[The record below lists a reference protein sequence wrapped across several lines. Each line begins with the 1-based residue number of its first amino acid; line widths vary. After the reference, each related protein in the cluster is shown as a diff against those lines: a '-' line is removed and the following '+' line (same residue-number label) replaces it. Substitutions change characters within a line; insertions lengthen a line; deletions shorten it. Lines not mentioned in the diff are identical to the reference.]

1 MILTMEKDLETAGNA
16 ADMFVTV
23 REVAA
28 LSGTTIAAVNRCV
41 DRRVV
46 IEVKGG
52 RRERRLTPQA
62 AYFMALKP
70 ELDRVGMSLASSA
83 RLYRAIAAVPED
95 ELTIRE
101 IALSEAVRI
110 HTSGLADVVARTR
123 EYLAARNRYIASDPA
138 IKGGVPTIR
147 GTRID
152 VYSVAQRLDAG
163 EAIEHL
169 VEDYPEVPAQAFEAA
184 ALFARTH
191 PRRGR
196 PPRIARSAAA

>member
-1 MILTMEKDLETAGNA
+1 MEML
-16 ADMFVTV
+16 FTV

-46 IEVKGG
+46 MEVKSG
-52 RRERRLTPQA
+52 RRERWLMPQA

-70 ELDRVGMSLASSA
+70 ELDRVGMSAIYCAKLYLA
-83 RLYRAIAAVPED
+83 LTETPEE
-95 ELTIRE
+95 ELTGHE
-101 IALSEAVRI
+101 IALSAVVRI
-110 HTSGLADVVARTR
+110 HTAGIADVVARTR
-123 EYLAARNRYIASDPA
+123 RYLEARDRFIVVEPK

-163 EAIEHL
+163 ETIEQL
-169 VEDYPEVPAQAFEAA
+169 SEDYPEVPSQAFEAA
-184 ALFARTH
+184 ALYARTH

-196 PPRIARSAAA
+196 PPRIARPAAA